1 MAPVG
6 WSYVRWRSREAIAV
20 CETAAGGRNCAGLDK
35 GCIIQVE
42 HPTWGGI
49 RFDGKADLEDQASAI
64 LNRWKSIEG
73 HARGVE
79 KMIEDDAYCVDI
91 LKQTLAI
98 QGAIEKV
105 NGLILEDHLQSCVTT
120 AIRGDDSAER
130 ERVISELMD
139 VFKGSGHLRRVASTG
154 DVIAQV
160 ADTLATKAD
169 RGADEQATVD
179 QK

>member
-1 MAPVG
+1 
-6 WSYVRWRSREAIAV
+6 
-20 CETAAGGRNCAGLDK
+20 
-35 GCIIQVE
+35 
-42 HPTWGGI
+42 
-49 RFDGKADLEDQASAI
+49 
-64 LNRWKSIEG
+64 
-73 HARGVE
+73 
-79 KMIEDDAYCVDI
+79 MIEDDAYCVDI

-169 RGADEQATVD
+169 CGADEQATVD